1 MNKATSLLGN
11 VVCTVGPKLVR
22 YASSTREAGSFSRKV
37 AVLGAS
43 GGIGQPLSLLLKLS
57 PLISDLSLYDIQHT
71 KGVGADLSHIETR
84 AKVKAYV
91 GQEQLGDA
99 LKGMELVI
107 IPAGVPRKPGMT
119 RDDLFNT
126 NATIVADLISS
137 CAKNCPRALI
147 AIIANPVNSTVP
159 IACEIM
165 KHHGVFDEKKVVGV
179 TTLDVVRS
187 ATFVAEAKGL
197 DPTRVFV
204 PVIGGHAGNS
214 IIPLLSQVSPPVSF
228 SKQELESLTKRIQN
242 AGTEV
247 VEAKAGTGSATLSM
261 AHAGA
266 RFAFSVLEA
275 LSGKE
280 GVVECGYIS
289 SQETEFRYFA
299 TPLLFGRNG
308 VERSHG
314 IGKLSE
320 YETKLI
326 GDAKSELTSNIKKG
340 EEFAKAYLQKQSK

>member
-1 MNKATSLLGN
+1 MNKAPTLINSLISSFAPRLI
-11 VVCTVGPKLVR
+11 R
-22 YASSTREAGSFSRKV
+22 QASTPPASAFSKRV

-57 PLISDLSLYDIQHT
+57 PLVSELSLYDIQHT

-84 AKVKAYV
+84 AKVKAFV
-91 GQEQLGDA
+91 GKDELADA
-99 LKGMELVI
+99 LKGIDLVV

-126 NATIVADLISS
+126 NATIVADLVKS
-137 CAKNCPRALI
+137 CAQNCPRAVI

-159 IACEIM
+159 IASEVM
-165 KHHGVFDEKKVVGV
+165 KAYNVYDEKKIVGV
-179 TTLDVVRS
+179 TTLDVVRA

-204 PVIGGHAGNS
+204 PVIGGHSGNT

-228 SKQELESLTKRIQN
+228 SQQELDGLTNRIQN

-247 VEAKAGTGSATLSM
+247 VEAKAGAGSATLSM

-266 RFAFSVLEA
+266 RFAFSILEA
-275 LSGKE
+275 LNGKE
-280 GVVECGYIS
+280 GVVECGYIAS
-289 SQETEFRYFA
+289 KETEFPYFA
-299 TPLLFGRNG
+299 TPLLFGRGG
-308 VERSHG
+308 VEKSMG
-314 IGKLSE
+314 VGKLSE
-320 YETKLI
+320 YENKLI
-326 GDAKSELTSNIKKG
+326 EKARKELNGNIEKG
-340 EEFAKAYLQKQSK
+340 LEFAKQYLAKSK